1 MKNSNHLIK
10 IWYNKNN
17 CKKQQL
23 FREELHDN
31 KASIFPH
38 LAVISHNRN
47 IYILSFS
54 QKGETLEKT
63 CCTFPFGKNARM
75 DDHDDLKNRIRQFLK
90 DMEMSR
96 EIFAQLCGVSKKQ
109 VDKWFSYLPI
119 PETRRHVIERIMR
132 EEYQRRRQSEQDPD
146 MDIIE
151 ILVPRNRYDHVRKTA
166 DMHGMTVQEWAS
178 RTLLALSSVPHHNL

>member
-1 MKNSNHLIK
+1 M
-10 IWYNKNN
+10 
-17 CKKQQL
+17 
-23 FREELHDN
+23 
-31 KASIFPH
+31 
-38 LAVISHNRN
+38 
-47 IYILSFS
+47 
-54 QKGETLEKT
+54 
-63 CCTFPFGKNARM
+63 
-75 DDHDDLKNRIRQFLK
+75 DDLKDRIRQFLK

-119 PETRRHVIERIMR
+119 PKARRHVIERIMR

-178 RTLLALSSVPHHNL
+178 RSLLALSSVPHHNL